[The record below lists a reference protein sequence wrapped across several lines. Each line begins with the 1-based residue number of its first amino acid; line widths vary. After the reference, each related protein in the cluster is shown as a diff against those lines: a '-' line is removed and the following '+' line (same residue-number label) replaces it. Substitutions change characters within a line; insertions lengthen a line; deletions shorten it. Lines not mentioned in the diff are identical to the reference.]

1 MKNNRL
7 LSIFIILILT
17 LVISQFSFAGEQ
29 SCLSANARMT
39 NDMESAASA
48 SNAGDM
54 CRAADMMDSALYWA
68 MKCETECAYSKERLR
83 KAQNMKSQLI
93 SALAKLVQLCGH

>member
-1 MKNNRL
+1 MKKNKL
-7 LSIFIILILT
+7 LSFFIILIMTFMT
-17 LVISQFSFAGEQ
+17 LQFSFAGEQ

-48 SNAGDM
+48 AKAGDM

-68 MKCETECAYSKERLR
+68 MQCENECAYSKERLR